1 MNGFTT
7 KERRLSIDNDLGEGI
22 ICWGELGDQD
32 EFWVRVKAL
41 RLWRLKKRLS
51 SNAKKNKKMQKLSI
65 TRPEERNYE

>member
-7 KERRLSIDNDLGEGI
+7 KERRLSIDNDLGRI
-22 ICWGELGDQD
+22 ICWELEDQE

-41 RLWRLKKRLS
+41 RPRRLKKRLS
-51 SNAKKNKKMQKLSI
+51 SNAKAII